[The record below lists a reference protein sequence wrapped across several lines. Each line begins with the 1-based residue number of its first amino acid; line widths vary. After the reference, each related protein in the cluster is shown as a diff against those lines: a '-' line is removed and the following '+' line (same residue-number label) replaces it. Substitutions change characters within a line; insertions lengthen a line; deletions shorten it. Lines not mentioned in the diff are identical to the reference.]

1 MLVMGY
7 LAGPTA
13 VALEPVNAERG
24 SGLGISYC
32 LEPERA
38 VLGIG
43 QIGARHWPHSL
54 LGVWSTS
61 V

>member
-13 VALEPVNAERG
+13 VALEPVNAESG
-24 SGLGISYC
+24 IGLGISYS

-38 VLGIG
+38 VLSLG
-43 QIGARHWPHSL
+43 QIGARHWPRL
-54 LGVWSTS
+54 L
-61 V
+61 